1 MGGASRRWIESRAAA
16 RPSARAHPQVLS
28 PRELLHPRAHPI
40 RDRSSRVQ
48 QRSNAFIARLVIP
61 AAIAPTF
68 TRWRRRRRRACTPQ
82 QTGQASK
89 NNTRRKMSTEH
100 CAGHL
105 HERVIII
112 PFFPLI
118 RSPHPICVSY
128 SPATFTNQER
138 RPSPRGKGFYP
149 ER

>member
-16 RPSARAHPQVLS
+16 RPSARAHPQVLG

-48 QRSNAFIARLVIP
+48 QLIERVYCTIGDSRSALEE
-61 AAIAPTF
+61 TSSSGLHS
-68 TRWRRRRRRACTPQ
+68 TT
-82 QTGQASK
+82 TGRASK
-89 NNTRRKMSTEH
+89 NSTRRKMSTEH

-105 HERVIII
+105 HESIRVIII
-112 PFFPLI
+112 HFFPI
-118 RSPHPICVSY
+118 RSPHSICVSY

-138 RPSPRGKGFYP
+138 RPSQRGKGFYP